1 MQVYAKSSFKIVHCL
16 AFIPTR
22 KKKKEPESALPP
34 PKIEKEANDIKT
46 VKCLSSIKLAP
57 RPAGHL
63 RHGSGQ

>member
-1 MQVYAKSSFKIVHCL
+1 MLKVVLRLSTALLLFL
-16 AFIPTR
+16 PE